1 MPKHTPANKG
11 LHLRPMNGRIGFNPN
26 SVFPISGSCMRSLK
40 TFSAVALITVLS
52 ACVQAPKKQAF
63 NHEAAAHIK
72 TVAIVQA
79 PNQESYDVVILGH
92 PGMSFGLIGGL
103 VAAADMASK
112 STDLNKAIDPA
123 ETRLQE
129 RFSAK
134 LSEGLAKAGY
144 VPNIVM
150 LPKDA
155 KEDQVLSLVKQQG
168 NSGDAVLRINLS
180 GAYWAAGPSTDY
192 FPRLE
197 AKVAALEAS
206 SGNVLYED
214 TISYGYAMPNAQTV
228 HLASDSQ
235 YRFNDMSSLTQNPV
249 KTREGLYSG
258 LDAIVAQ
265 IVADLK
271 KN

>member
-1 MPKHTPANKG
+1 
-11 LHLRPMNGRIGFNPN
+11 
-26 SVFPISGSCMRSLK
+26 MRSIK
-40 TFSAVALITVLS
+40 TFGVITLVAMLA

-72 TVAIVQA
+72 TVAIAQT
-79 PNQESYDVVILGH
+79 PNQDAYDVVILGH

-112 STDLNKAIDPA
+112 TTDLNKAIDPA

-134 LSEGLAKAGY
+134 LSESLSKAGY
-144 VPNIVM
+144 TANIVM
-150 LPKDA
+150 LPKDT
-155 KEDQVLSLVKQQG
+155 KEDQVLPLLKQQG
-168 NSGDAVLRINLS
+168 KDADAVLRINLT

-197 AKVAALEAS
+197 AKVAALESS

-228 HLASDSQ
+228 HLASDAK
-235 YRFNDMSSLTQNPV
+235 YRFRDMGSLTKDPV
-249 KTREGLYSG
+249 TTRDGLYSG